1 MNYWNFAF
9 DKGRLKNF
17 VLWFFSKYGEH
28 KTVCL
33 LDSLKSNGFSYATKA
48 GISLGIDDLKIP
60 PRKALLIAEAE
71 KQTKS
76 TINQYK
82 RGEITG
88 VERFQQIISTWH
100 ETSENIKQEV
110 IEHFKRTDILNPV
123 FMMAFSGAR
132 GNVSQV
138 RQLVGMRGLM
148 ADPQGKILDFPI
160 RSNFKEGLTLTEYI
174 ISCYGARKGIVDT
187 ALRTANAGYLT
198 RRLVDVAQHVVVSQF
213 DCGTKRGIV
222 LTKIKEGNSVI
233 LTLRQRIVGR
243 VLAQDVFQIATQI
256 SDWVGQRTKGVLS
269 PAASF
274 AEANNRG
281 EGVADRLLKQPLA
294 RIYVKSLTLL
304 LSCNHPLKNGRGRP
318 LSAPL
323 GLRIG
328 CFCSASY
335 FRANRVAV
343 LCSLLETQQEIT
355 YPSLFSP
362 SALLIPKRGRD
373 LLLSQRNQEI
383 TMELAAKLAKNQPK
397 IFVRSSLTCESLNNM
412 VASIRDLSTT
422 VAGHKPCLISP
433 KGLFA
438 EATAGARL
446 SKYLDTKGAANTIPT
461 GIPSPFICQL
471 CYGWSL
477 AQGNLVSIGEA
488 VGIIAAQ
495 AIGEPG
501 TQLTMRTFHTGGVFS
516 GDVNKQIRAPF
527 NGYAKF
533 PKTLPGTLIRTSE
546 GRIAFLTKTNGH
558 IIVKPHMSLPIQD
571 LPRSPIGLG
580 ALALRCDTYF
590 ACSPQCSSAAD
601 YVGCFSNPESH
612 LQGISSADTC
622 RNAALGGRQQA
633 FGHCPDK
640 ERQNFNPSGKGE
652 GPSCK
657 GKGKNITQRGFAIPA
672 FTLLFVRN
680 GETVFFKQVIAQ
692 TSNFSKNQFKKKDV
706 ERIINAEIDGQLV
719 FSNIKMKDL
728 LLVLKKAE
736 LITDSV
742 PCSESRGA
750 ARSPF
755 IAATESGRL
764 HAAAA
769 EREMKHTI
777 ATQRLEDW
785 DAMDFENEIRESL
798 KKGQEGLNQ
807 INHWTFGYILSAKIY
822 QLAIAASFFPTQGDY
837 IGLSFG
843 VWPLTG
849 LLQVERTTIVKTP
862 EISDR
867 EFRAASARGGHGPKP
882 LHADPSGGG
891 YNVIWETTCSNKKL
905 QQGDSQRESH
915 SFNQRSESYGAKIRI
930 ADATLPPRTRGKS
943 SYFRPREHISFRRLR
958 SNTWLLSKRNAP
970 FGRALINKKSFL
982 TQIKLRL
989 KKSVTNFPPCA
1000 SEKGLLQQV
1009 NNISLLRIQ
1018 NVQFNKFLGNLF
1030 LSFNKSICIQKKI
1043 EQMPCLFSILHSYYR
1058 RLPLP
1063 RAIWA
1068 RWKVWAVLATWG
1080 VSIVVNR
1087 GPKRSNFV
1095 LKQTTSATLMS
1106 QPGHAQV
1113 VELFDPT
1120 GYISIW
1126 YKNKNCRFDAKI
1138 SRGSHVTGS
1147 NLDYVAASRREHARR
1162 SLLLKLLRVFSC
1174 CSPASALKGWAL
1186 ILAPPKGREN
1196 FNQRSEA
1203 AFLKDYVGH
1212 ARRAYKGRGLESQG
1226 YSLFISSPSKVK
1238 ISEETCSLRGLR
1250 APFILRIPAYPSG
1263 GFDAGG
1269 DRILF
1274 QEGALA
1280 NTKMF
1285 FGQKNV
1291 HLNLF
1296 SKLNMNKIAFS
1307 SPFQGEILN
1316 ISKKKCLVLTKWDKI
1331 SFYNFMGPLI
1341 LFEHPIG
1348 DLGCSLLC
1356 PKEIAEATTGTLAIS
1371 HSPSSQSK
1379 IKLGDN
1385 SLPFP
1390 SGYMAEK
1397 PIRFGPFGHCISQSP
1412 AAQRALVQFKQS
1424 KTLSPLTLGHFLV
1437 YGNLLL
1443 DKNFDKA
1450 ALKTSGQIISLN
1462 KMKITLRRSQ
1472 PVFLSPNAILHAQN
1486 GAFVTKNTPLMTLP
1500 FQVLTTGDIVQGIPK
1515 IEQFFEARTTKNGR
1529 FFRES
1534 IPNLLILLF
1543 QRYKTRFPLNQAVR
1557 QSFYKIQQ
1565 IIIDGV
1571 QRVYRSQGVTLAD
1584 KHIEIIVKQMTKKV
1598 VLTKSGQSGFLVGE
1612 LLDLEFVEKINQELI
1627 QKMHYEPII
1636 LGITKASLRVES
1648 FLSAASFQQ
1657 TTKVLS
1663 RAAIAKKRDFL
1674 LGLKESVILGNLIPT
1689 GTGYLKE
1696 HQRS

>member
-1 MNYWNFAF
+1 
-9 DKGRLKNF
+9 
-17 VLWFFSKYGEH
+17 
-28 KTVCL
+28 
-33 LDSLKSNGFSYATKA
+33 
-48 GISLGIDDLKIP
+48 
-60 PRKALLIAEAE
+60 
-71 KQTKS
+71 
-76 TINQYK
+76 
-82 RGEITG
+82 
-88 VERFQQIISTWH
+88 
-100 ETSENIKQEV
+100 
-110 IEHFKRTDILNPV
+110 
-123 FMMAFSGAR
+123 
-132 GNVSQV
+132 
-138 RQLVGMRGLM
+138 
-148 ADPQGKILDFPI
+148 
-160 RSNFKEGLTLTEYI
+160 
-174 ISCYGARKGIVDT
+174 
-187 ALRTANAGYLT
+187 
-198 RRLVDVAQHVVVSQF
+198 
-213 DCGTKRGIV
+213 
-222 LTKIKEGNSVI
+222 
-233 LTLRQRIVGR
+233 
-243 VLAQDVFQIATQI
+243 
-256 SDWVGQRTKGVLS
+256 
-269 PAASF
+269 
-274 AEANNRG
+274 
-281 EGVADRLLKQPLA
+281 
-294 RIYVKSLTLL
+294 
-304 LSCNHPLKNGRGRP
+304 
-318 LSAPL
+318 
-323 GLRIG
+323 
-328 CFCSASY
+328 
-335 FRANRVAV
+335 
-343 LCSLLETQQEIT
+343 
-355 YPSLFSP
+355 
-362 SALLIPKRGRD
+362 
-373 LLLSQRNQEI
+373 
-383 TMELAAKLAKNQPK
+383 
-397 IFVRSSLTCESLNNM
+397 
-412 VASIRDLSTT
+412 
-422 VAGHKPCLISP
+422 
-433 KGLFA
+433 
-438 EATAGARL
+438 
-446 SKYLDTKGAANTIPT
+446 
-461 GIPSPFICQL
+461 L

-516 GDVNKQIRAPF
+516 GDVSKQIRAPF

-533 PKTLPGTLIRTSE
+533 PKTIPGTLIRTSE

-558 IIVKPHMSLPIQD
+558 IIVKPHTSIASFQD
-571 LPRSPIGLG
+571 LPRSPIGLAAPPGG
-580 ALALRCDTYF
+580 ASYF
-590 ACSPQCSSAAD
+590 GHISLIGNCSPPCSSAAE
-601 YVGCFSNPESH
+601 YVGPFPPCSES
-612 LQGISSADTC
+612 QGSSLADTPN
-622 RNAALGGRQQA
+622 RRSGLGAMRGQQLPL
-633 FGHCPDK
+633 GCPDK
-640 ERQNFNPSGKGE
+640 ERLRARREISDFNPSGKGKTIE
-652 GPSCK
+652 
-657 GKGKNITQRGFAIPA
+657 QRGFAIPA

-692 TSNFSKNQFKKKDV
+692 TSNFEKNQLKKKDV

-719 FSNIKMKDL
+719 FSNFKMKDL
-728 LLVLKKAE
+728 LSVLKKAE

-742 PCSESRGA
+742 PCSESQGA
-750 ARSPF
+750 GRSPF
-755 IAATESGRL
+755 IKQRALRAIGTATL
-764 HAAAA
+764 FLNL
-769 EREMKHTI
+769 EREQQISDCSPLRSLIEGGDYMKQSI

-785 DAMDFENEIRESL
+785 VAMDFENEIRESL
-798 KKGQEGLNQ
+798 KKWPNSQPLNQ

-867 EFRAASARGGHGPKP
+867 EFLFSLKGRVSSARGSHFFATRKIRN
-882 LHADPSGGG
+882 H
-891 YNVIWETTCSNKKL
+891 VIWESNKKL
-905 QQGDSQRESH
+905 QQGDSQRERH
-915 SFNQRSESYGAKIRI
+915 SC
-930 ADATLPPRTRGKS
+930 
-943 SYFRPREHISFRRLR
+943 
-958 SNTWLLSKRNAP
+958 NTWLLSKRNAP

-1000 SEKGLLQQV
+1000 SEKGGV

-1018 NVQFNKFLGNLF
+1018 NVQFNKFLGNLLKDKSLKNLF

-1043 EQMPCLFSILHSYYR
+1043 EQMPCLVSILYSYYA
-1058 RLPLP
+1058 LSLFLP
-1063 RAIWA
+1063 RAVSANWG
-1068 RWKVWAVLATWG
+1068 VWAIWG
-1080 VSIVVNR
+1080 M
-1087 GPKRSNFV
+1087 PKKGSFMQIM
-1095 LKQTTSATLMS
+1095 KEIITASLMY
-1106 QPGHAQV
+1106 QPGHDQV

-1120 GYISIW
+1120 RYISIW

-1138 SRGSHVTGS
+1138 RSSPGGGSKSPKKKDHVVSQRTAWETTCPYLFARVRKGENEWLQPRGDDPSDQSPEGYFRALTGGIIPKVKNS
-1147 NLDYVAASRREHARR
+1147 FNANQI
-1162 SLLLKLLRVFSC
+1162 
-1174 CSPASALKGWAL
+1174 SALALQNKKARVGAAPLKGAAAFGRGAY
-1186 ILAPPKGREN
+1186 APAA
-1196 FNQRSEA
+1196 A
-1203 AFLKDYVGH
+1203 AFLKYW
-1212 ARRAYKGRGLESQG
+1212 AAATLREEQLKSLSFG
-1226 YSLFISSPSKVK
+1226 YLGSPSKVK
-1238 ISEETCSLRGLR
+1238 ISDCSLKGVRGFS
-1250 APFILRIPAYPSG
+1250 PFRHSLSLEKG
-1263 GFDAGG
+1263 GYTFDAGG

-1331 SFYNFMGPLI
+1331 SFFNFMGPK
-1341 LFEHPIG
+1341 HPIG
-1348 DLGCSLLC
+1348 DLGSIIPLSR
-1356 PKEIAEATTGTLAIS
+1356 PVMQGTTGTLAS
-1371 HSPSSQSK
+1371 SSQSK
-1379 IKLGDN
+1379 IKLGDYVAKIRTGCN
-1385 SLPFP
+1385 QRF
-1390 SGYMAEK
+1390 AR
-1397 PIRFGPFGHCISQSP
+1397 PITCAPFGYREGGISQSP
-1412 AAQRALVQFKQS
+1412 AAQRV
-1424 KTLSPLTLGHFLV
+1424 LGHFLV

-1472 PVFLSPNAILHAQN
+1472 PVFLSPNAIVHKNN

-1674 LGLKESVILGNLIPT
+1674 LGLKESVILGNLIPA